1 MVEEEGFLMAS
12 AVRAVGWTARR
23 WILAIRSSAWTSWEE
38 GRWELFGAE
47 DFSADQF
54 PFDAG

>member
-1 MVEEEGFLMAS
+1 MAS